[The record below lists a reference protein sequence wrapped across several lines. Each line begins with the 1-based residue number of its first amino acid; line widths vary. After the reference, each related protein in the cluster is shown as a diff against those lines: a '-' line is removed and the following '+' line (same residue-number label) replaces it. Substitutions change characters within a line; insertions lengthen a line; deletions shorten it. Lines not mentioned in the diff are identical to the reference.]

1 MPAIFVANLEE
12 FLPVV
17 EGCRKAGLEVSGPRG
32 GYWTIESDQD
42 ITLRRKQMGL
52 GPALWYTC
60 LAGGIR
66 GKIVDYGREALTLRE
81 GA

>member
-1 MPAIFVANLEE
+1 MPAIYVVNLEE

-17 EGCRKAGLEVSGPRG
+17 EGCRKLGYRVNGPQQ
-32 GYWTIESDQD
+32 GYWKIDSEQD
-42 ITLRRKQMGL
+42 IKLIRKEMGL

-66 GKIVDYGREALTLRE
+66 GKIVDYGRESLTIQ
-81 GA
+81 GTT

>member
-1 MPAIFVANLEE
+1 MPAIYVVNLEE

-17 EGCRKAGLEVSGPRG
+17 EGCRKLGYLVQGPTD
-32 GYWTIESDQD
+32 GYWTIESGED
-42 ITLRRKQMGL
+42 ITLVRKQMGL

-66 GKIVDYGREALTLRE
+66 GKVFDYGRESLTIKE
-81 GA
+81 QA